1 DQLSHSTPCTHANG
15 ATLCGQ
21 WAPTAPSTRRST
33 SASVAVTTIGPLIP
47 KVQHIPVQRQHSM
60 RTSRPSVLTTNY
72 LCICCLAIG
81 FKPEFS
87 TSYYG
92 EYQCSRGRCGRAWS
106 SHQSWLGYQRQCPDC
121 AKWTYP
127 WLLRTHEW
135 VGPDSLST
143 GNGIK
148 RKARRSV
155 GEHRSGFWAR
165 LWLIVAV
172 VLVLAAVA
180 AVVVATGAYDRLVP
194 YVAPVVKDL
203 MAKVDNIYANW
214 GSD

>member
-1 DQLSHSTPCTHANG
+1 SVKPFNALYSCERCDTMWTVGAHSPKYSAVDQCLRCRHDYRPVCVIDTKGTAHPSA
-15 ATLCGQ
+15 
-21 WAPTAPSTRRST
+21 APTLFAHFPSIR
-33 SASVAVTTIGPLIP
+33 
-47 KVQHIPVQRQHSM
+47 
-60 RTSRPSVLTTNY
+60 
-72 LCICCLAIG
+72 

-121 AKWTYP
+121 TKWIYP

-143 GNGIK
+143 GNVFK

-172 VLVLAAVA
+172 VLVMAAVA

-203 MAKVDNIYANW
+203 MAKVDSIYANW